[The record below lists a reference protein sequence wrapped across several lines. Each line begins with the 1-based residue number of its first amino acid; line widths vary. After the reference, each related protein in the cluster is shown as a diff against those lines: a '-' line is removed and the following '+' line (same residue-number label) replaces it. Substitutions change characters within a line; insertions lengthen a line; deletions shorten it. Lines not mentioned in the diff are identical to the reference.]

1 MYSPLGGWVQPSY
14 VCLGATL
21 PLIGIGPLGPGARG
35 PVMLFNDVGPFGLAG
50 VKPFKFAPAGF
61 EGTFGLRIGF
71 FRGLRGSAALGLR
84 VNCGAPPLLGVGV
97 GVPPFDMPDGEA
109 DILNR

>member
-1 MYSPLGGWVQPSY
+1 
-14 VCLGATL
+14 
-21 PLIGIGPLGPGARG
+21 
-35 PVMLFNDVGPFGLAG
+35 MLFNDVGPFGLAG